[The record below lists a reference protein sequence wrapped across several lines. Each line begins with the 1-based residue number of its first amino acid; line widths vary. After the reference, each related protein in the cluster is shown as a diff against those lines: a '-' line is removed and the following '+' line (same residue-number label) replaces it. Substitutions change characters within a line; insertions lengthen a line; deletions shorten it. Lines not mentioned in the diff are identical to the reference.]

1 MGATPSLPEA
11 GSAAG
16 DRSTERQGIL
26 FAVLAVI
33 LFSTSAVLVR
43 YASTSLSAFEIA
55 AGRALTAGALVLLLA
70 LLMRQ
75 GLPGWSDWPKFLIFG
90 LVAALHFGLYIAAL
104 GYTTIAHTLAL
115 VYTAPIFV
123 AILSRIFLGER
134 LRPRQW
140 LGTVIAVAGVAIL
153 TGFEP
158 LTTPAMLFGDL
169 LALGSAVCYALYS
182 VAGRSQ
188 RNRYPL
194 FTYAGA
200 VYLVAA
206 LWMVPPAA
214 AAHTPGSWTE
224 LALLSVLALGVLPL
238 GLGHTF
244 YNAALRKTSATTVNL
259 IATQEV
265 TGGVLL
271 GILLL
276 GEIPSPTS
284 FVGAAITL
292 IGIILVIL

>member
-1 MGATPSLPEA
+1 VGAVPSLPEYGHA
-11 GSAAG
+11 IG
-16 DRSTERQGIL
+16 DRSTERQGIVL
-26 FAVLAVI
+26 AVLAVI

-43 YASTSLSAFEIA
+43 YAAESLSAFEIA

-70 LLMRQ
+70 LLSRQ
-75 GLPGWSDWPKFLIFG
+75 GLPGWTDWPRFLIFG

-123 AILSRIFLGER
+123 AVFSRLFLGER

-140 LGTVIAVAGVAIL
+140 LGTVIAVVGVAIL

-158 LTTPAMLFGDL
+158 LTTPAMIFGDL
-169 LALGSAVCYALYS
+169 LALGSAVCYGLYS

-188 RNRYPL
+188 RDRYPL

-206 LWMVPPAA
+206 LWMVPLAA
-214 AAHTPGSWTE
+214 VTHTPGSWTGI
-224 LALLSVLALGVLPL
+224 ALLSVLALGLLPL
-238 GLGHTF
+238 GLGHTL
-244 YNAALRKTSATTVNL
+244 YNAALRRTSATKVNL

-284 FVGAAITL
+284 LVGAAVTL
-292 IGIILVIL
+292 FGIILVVL